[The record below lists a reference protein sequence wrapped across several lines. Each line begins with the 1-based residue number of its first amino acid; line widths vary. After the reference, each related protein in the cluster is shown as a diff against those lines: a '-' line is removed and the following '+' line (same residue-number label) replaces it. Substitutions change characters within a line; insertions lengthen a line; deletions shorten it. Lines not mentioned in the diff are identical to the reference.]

1 MLLERDAILDEL
13 SAQLTEAAAGGGR
26 IVAVCGEAG
35 AGKSALVDHFVRRNA
50 GTVRAL
56 FGVCDSLFTPRPLGP
71 LLDVAHRSRGP
82 LGRAL
87 QSGEGRE
94 GLFRA
99 FLDELGTPDPPP
111 VVVFEDVHW
120 ADEATLDLLKF
131 AGRRIRQT
139 LGLLIITY
147 RDDEVGP
154 GHPLLS
160 VLGELPRGSFRRL
173 ELPLLSEAA
182 VRELARRAGRRG
194 EGLHALTGGNAF
206 FITEILAGD
215 PDSVPL
221 SIRDAVLA
229 RAKRL
234 SPGARAVLDVAAI
247 VQGRTERWLLESV
260 LGEVGGLVAECVGAG
275 MLVPTSRA
283 VSFRHELARRTWEEA
298 LEPAAAAR
306 LHGRVFEAMLA
317 PPAETIATARLVHHA
332 EGAGRVAEVLRL
344 APRAAR
350 EASALGAHREAA
362 SYLETALRHAGR
374 LDAGERARL
383 LDAWSYEVH
392 LGGRIADAV
401 RASEEALLLW
411 RQVGDAAREGDTLR
425 WLSRLAWF
433 EGRRDEA
440 SAHGAAA
447 IEVLEPLGVSH
458 ELAMAY
464 SNRAQLH
471 ILRDEYALAPEW
483 SDRAI
488 DLAERL
494 GDDEALVHA
503 LTNAA
508 CLEPGAGRRMQRRAV
523 ELAKRHGMH
532 EHALRAYTWMICD
545 SIEERDYAGAENG
558 LFEALEYATSR
569 DADTFANYLRGWR
582 ARMRLEQGRWS
593 EAESDAAEVLRVEG
607 ASQVVRIPSL
617 AALGALRAR
626 TGRAEEA
633 ESLLDE
639 ALEIAV
645 ATGELQRLV
654 PVAAARAEAAWLVG
668 DLPRARAEASRIY
681 PQAVASGNGWDI
693 GELAWWLARAGGLEA
708 TPEKAAG
715 PFAVD
720 LAGDWVGAAAA
731 WQQLGCVY
739 EQALSLA
746 EGDEAAQREAL
757 AILDDLGAEPAA
769 ALVRR
774 RLHARGARGVPRG
787 PHAATRKNPALLT
800 GRQLDVLSLLSDG
813 CSNAEIAR
821 RLFLSTRT
829 VDHHVSAILTK
840 LDVRTRT
847 EAATKARK
855 LDLAGSD
862 ANRAAGPGRRLPS

>member
-1 MLLERDAILDEL
+1 MLLEREAILDEL
-13 SAQLTEAAAGGGR
+13 FRQLTEIATAGGR

-56 FGVCDSLFTPRPLGP
+56 LGVCDSLFTPRPLGP
-71 LLDVAHRSRGP
+71 LLDLVHQSRGS
-82 LGRAL
+82 LGRAF
-87 QSGEGRE
+87 QAGEGRE

-99 FLDELGTPDPPP
+99 FLEELGTSDPPTM
-111 VVVFEDVHW
+111 VVFEDLHW

-139 LGLLIITY
+139 RGLFIITY

-154 GHPLLS
+154 GHPLLH
-160 VLGELPRGSFRRL
+160 VLGELRHGSVQRL
-173 ELPLLSEAA
+173 ELPPLSEVA

-206 FITEILAGD
+206 FVTEILAGD
-215 PDSVPL
+215 ADSVPL

-229 RAKRL
+229 RARRL
-234 SPGARAVLDVAAI
+234 STGARAVLDVGSI
-247 VQGRTERWLLESV
+247 IQGRTERWLLESV
-260 LGEVGGLVAECVGAG
+260 LGEIGGLVAECVEAG
-275 MLVPTSRA
+275 MLVPTARA
-283 VSFRHELARRTWEEA
+283 VSFRHELARRAWEET

-306 LHGRVFEAMLA
+306 MHGRVFAAMLA
-317 PPAETIATARLVHHA
+317 TVAETVATARLVHHA
-332 EGAGRVAEVLRL
+332 EGAGRVDDVLRL
-344 APRAAR
+344 APQAAR

-362 SYLETALRHAGR
+362 SHLETALRHAGG
-374 LDAGERARL
+374 LEAAERARL

-392 LGGRIADAV
+392 LRGRIADAAK
-401 RASEEALLLW
+401 ASEEALALW
-411 RQVGDAAREGDTLR
+411 RRVGDATREGDTLR

-433 EGRRDEA
+433 EGRRDDA

-447 IEVLEPLGVSH
+447 IEVLEPLGASH

-483 SDRAI
+483 GDRAI
-488 DLAERL
+488 ALAERL
-494 GDDEALVHA
+494 GDNEALVHA

-508 CLEPGAGRRMQRRAV
+508 CLEPGAGRGMQLRAV

-545 SIEERDYAGAENG
+545 SIEERDYAVAEDV
-558 LFEALEYATSR
+558 LVEALEYATSR
-569 DADTFANYLRGWR
+569 DVDTFANYLRGWR
-582 ARMRLEQGRWS
+582 ARMRLEQGRWA
-593 EAESDAAEVLRVEG
+593 EAEADAGAVLRVQG
-607 ASQVVRIPSL
+607 ASQVVRISSL

-626 TGRAEEA
+626 TGKAEEA
-633 ESLLDE
+633 DALLDE

-654 PVAAARAEAAWLVG
+654 PVASARAEAAWLRG
-668 DLPRARAEASRIY
+668 DSARARAEAARVY
-681 PQAVASGNGWDI
+681 PQAVGSGSGWQI
-693 GELAWWLARAGGLEA
+693 GELAWWLARAGGLEEPA
-708 TPEKAAG
+708 GAAAG
-715 PFAVD
+715 PFALD
-720 LAGDWVGAAAA
+720 IAGDWAGAAAA
-731 WQQLGCVY
+731 WEQLGCVY

-757 AILDDLGAEPAA
+757 SILDALDAAPAA

-774 RLHARGARGVPRG
+774 RLHARGVRGVPRG

-800 GRQLDVLSLLSDG
+800 SRQLEVLSLLADG

-847 EAATKARK
+847 EAATRARK
-855 LDLAGSD
+855 LDLVGSD
-862 ANRAAGPGRRLPS
+862 AKRGAARDRPLRS